1 MVVSSDVWLPSGS
14 LIRTVTVAEIRAR
27 KARAGR
33 GVSKDAVDGAAISAT
48 TLDPKGS
55 FGPKCNENP
64 TSQMARQGR
73 SASQYRLTSW
83 DN

>member
-48 TLDPKGS
+48 TLDPK
-55 FGPKCNENP
+55 
-64 TSQMARQGR
+64 R
-73 SASQYRLTSW
+73 SSDQSAMRTRPVKWLDKGGLLHSTV
-83 DN
+83 